1 MKKIKGILLALL
13 AVVMALAIPM
23 TAACDVDDNEEPAGK
38 TLEAISLDVSN
49 AAKYFNEGDNFSAE
63 GLVIIASFNDA
74 GELKTENL
82 AYNAEGVSVD
92 SSAYDKTKLGDYVIN
107 VSYTYSGVTKASEYT
122 VAVIPLRRGLS
133 VSYKSGIENSVNLS
147 SSNKTADLSDAVN
160 WIEVRQPDKS
170 GAVDLNSAPLSA
182 NEYTVKFFKDRNEIT
197 DLSSLKRGAYQIWAS
212 KQDDGQTLEGFV
224 LYFVVDEVEKIE
236 FKSGELTQQRGL
248 KDIMSSTWSFTVTY
262 KSGDTVD
269 VESSNRYIVIPD
281 FNCNATE
288 NTGVVTVVFNEPLP
302 NGASQSKSVDVT
314 YTLTGEKAVPDMAI
328 LNAGDMDAV
337 DKQYVTPFTTFEV
350 LGGAIVSRSLV
361 TINFPIGIEVDGKT
375 SIRATQAYQSGGA
388 TTADKPRKIKFSTN
402 RNFEIYVYGLSNSNG
417 DLTRKILINATSS
430 NGDYIDYN
438 PVDNCKTMLDD
449 GLDAG
454 NSLTVR
460 AQSVTNVEEMTD
472 FELTFTGSINLFYV
486 LIVFE
491 TV

>member
-13 AVVMALAIPM
+13 AAVIALAIPM
-23 TAACDVDDNEEPAGK
+23 TAACDVGEAEK
-38 TLEAISLDVSN
+38 TLEAITLDTSN
-49 AAKYFNEGDNFSAE
+49 AVKYFNEGDNFSAE
-63 GLVIIASFNDA
+63 GLVIVASFNVS
-74 GELKTENL
+74 GELKKENV
-82 AYNAEGVSVD
+82 AYNAEGVTID

-107 VSYTYSGVTKASEYT
+107 VSYTYSGVTKVSEYT
-122 VAVIPLRRGLS
+122 VSVMPLRRGLS

-147 SSNKTADLSDAVN
+147 SSNKTADLSDAAN

-170 GAVDLNSAPLSA
+170 GAVDPNSDPLPA
-182 NEYTVKFFKDRNEIT
+182 NEYTVKFFKDKNEIT

-212 KQDDGQTLEGFV
+212 KQDGGQTLEGFV

-248 KDIMSSTWSFTVTY
+248 KDVMSSTWSFTVTY

-269 VESSNRYIVIPD
+269 VESSNRYIVIPN

-288 NTGVVTVVFNEPLP
+288 DTGTVTVLFNEPLP

-328 LNAGDMDAV
+328 LSAGDIDAV
-337 DKQYVTPFTTFEV
+337 DKQFPTQFTTFEV
-350 LGGAIVSRSLV
+350 LSGS
-361 TINFPIGIEVDGKT
+361 INTSKSALIKLPIGIEVNG
-375 SIRATQAYQSGGA
+375 STQAQVRQAYNSGGA
-388 TTADKPRKIKFSTN
+388 TTAERPRKITFSTN
-402 RNFEIYVYGLSNSNG
+402 RNFEIYVYGLSSSSG
-417 DLTRKILINATSS
+417 DLTRKVLINATSS

-438 PVDNCKTMLDD
+438 PEIKCKTKLDD
-449 GLDAG
+449 GLDG
-454 NSLTVR
+454 DGIPTVR
-460 AQSVTNVEEMTD
+460 AQSVTNVEGMTD
-472 FELTFTGSINLFYV
+472 FELTFTGNIYLFYV